1 MADSSGS
8 DEYDIQG
15 LEPEDAKQY
24 IVAVMAT
31 LKQTKSKRIQLE
43 RELEMWQNRVNLAV
57 EKGRQ
62 DLIDGAERKV
72 AQLREDIEHLISE
85 EHSYSEGLDRMRR
98 QLRVLQAQP
107 EMSVDVDLLTAQMDM
122 MLGESEKA
130 EAETQENFRKAE
142 ADWALEELKRKMQ
155 DENE

>member
-15 LEPEDAKQY
+15 LAPEDAKQY

-43 RELEMWQNRVNLAV
+43 RELEMWESRVNLAV

-62 DLIDGAERKV
+62 DLIEGAERKV
-72 AQLREDIEHLISE
+72 TQLKEDIQHLTSE
-85 EHSYSEGLDRMRR
+85 EHSYSEGLDRMKR
-98 QLRVLQAQP
+98 QLRFLRAQP

-155 DENE
+155 GENE